1 MSSRGRLLHAWT
13 RQVEAVLPAA
23 RVTRVR
29 VLALF
34 AAGIVWAN
42 AVTLGQV
49 AAALPLGATDPS
61 TERRLQRFLCHPGV
75 DVATLWEPL
84 LPILL
89 ATLGRGPR
97 VLVFD
102 PTPYRDDATI
112 LVRGVVVRRRVLP
125 LAWRVMPQQEP
136 WPERLRD
143 VLGPLLAPVAAAIPA
158 GTPVT
163 LLADR
168 GLVGPGIID
177 AARAVGWHIVLR
189 LRAGAGETTRV
200 RLGAGPVQR
209 LAELPTGP
217 GQRFAGPAA
226 IFQDAG
232 WRDGFLTIHWDR
244 AARSPGCSF
253 PTERPARIGCASTA
267 SASGPRPPTKTRRP
281 GASGWRPA
289 RSPPWRASS
298 GCCCR
303 CIWRCGGPMGWACK
317 RSATASGTASIAGI
331 AATAVCCASGAA
343 PVWTPS
349 IAIICPPYPF
359 ATRPSAGHFA
369 GCDETV
375 RERALTPRHPVTHY
389 G

>member
-89 ATLGRGPR
+89 ATLGRGPL

-112 LVRGVVVRRRVLP
+112 LVLGVVVRRRVLP

-158 GTPVT
+158 GTPV
-163 LLADR
+163 A
-168 GLVGPGIID
+168 
-177 AARAVGWHIVLR
+177 
-189 LRAGAGETTRV
+189 
-200 RLGAGPVQR
+200 
-209 LAELPTGP
+209 
-217 GQRFAGPAA
+217 PAK
-226 IFQDAG
+226 
-232 WRDGFLTIHWDR
+232 
-244 AARSPGCSF
+244 
-253 PTERPARIGCASTA
+253 RPASGSAPDRSSAWPSCPPARG
-267 SASGPRPPTKTRRP
+267 SASRDRPPSSRTP
-281 GASGWRPA
+281 GG
-289 RSPPWRASS
+289 
-298 GCCCR
+298 
-303 CIWRCGGPMGWACK
+303 
-317 RSATASGTASIAGI
+317 ATVS
-331 AATAVCCASGAA
+331 
-343 PVWTPS
+343 
-349 IAIICPPYPF
+349 
-359 ATRPSAGHFA
+359 
-369 GCDETV
+369 
-375 RERALTPRHPVTHY
+375 
-389 G
+389 